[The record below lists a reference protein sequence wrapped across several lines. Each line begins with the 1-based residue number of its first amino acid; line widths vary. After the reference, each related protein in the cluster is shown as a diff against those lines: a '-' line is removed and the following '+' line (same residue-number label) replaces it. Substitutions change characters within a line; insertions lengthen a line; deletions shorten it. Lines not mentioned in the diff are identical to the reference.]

1 MTVKQASEKLNK
13 EFNEIICK
21 LGLDVLKDE
30 ISANKAILNELES
43 IRRELSNIAATY
55 DKILTIHEKRL
66 DYIEKSTEKNSYN

>member
-1 MTVKQASEKLNK
+1 MTVKQAADKLNK

-21 LGLDVLKDE
+21 LGLDALKDE

-43 IRRELSNIAATY
+43 IRRCLNDIQTTY

-66 DYIEKSTEKNSYN
+66 DYIEKSTENTWR